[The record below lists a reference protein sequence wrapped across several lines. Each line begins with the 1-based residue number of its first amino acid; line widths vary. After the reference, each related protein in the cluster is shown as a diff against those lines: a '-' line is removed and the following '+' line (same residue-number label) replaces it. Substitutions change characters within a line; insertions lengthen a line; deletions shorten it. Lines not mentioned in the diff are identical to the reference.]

1 MASLPTIRARWNSL
15 TKLNDSEISR
25 QLMND
30 EIPAGYERFAPL
42 HRWPSDATRQSCQS
56 AAGTGRRAF
65 HRLRRADAWAL
76 RCAAQGRA
84 AESAERAGAIDRN
97 TGGPERF
104 QYPVYRSDLS
114 RKAH

>member
-15 TKLNDSEISR
+15 TKLNDSGISR

-30 EIPAGYERFAPL
+30 EIPAGYERFPPL
-42 HRWPSDATRQSCQS
+42 NGWPSDAAQQSRQS
-56 AAGTGRRAF
+56 AAGPGRRAF

-76 RCAAQGRA
+76 RCAAQGGA

-97 TGGPERF
+97 TGGPERL
-104 QYPVYRSDLS
+104 QHPVSRSALS
-114 RKAH
+114 